1 MSKKREAKVEA
12 VAVSASAAAVA
23 APEAANKA
31 EPMAEATVA
40 AKGGPRVY
48 CGPTVRGVVKQ
59 YTVFAGDI
67 PAALNDF
74 IEQHPA
80 AKALLVPVERFAQT
94 RKQMETAGTAEA
106 ILYHKIKSEL

>member
-1 MSKKREAKVEA
+1 MNKRQESNAETA
-12 VAVSASAAAVA
+12 AQTAAAHSEGAPSAAI
-23 APEAANKA
+23 ESK
-31 EPMAEATVA
+31 T
-40 AKGGPRVY
+40 GPRVY

>member
-1 MSKKREAKVEA
+1 MSKKREAKAEA
-12 VAVSASAAAVA
+12 VAATAPAAAEIA
-23 APEAANKA
+23 TEAENKA
-31 EPMAEATVA
+31 EPMAEATEA
-40 AKGGPRVY
+40 AKGGSRVY

-74 IEQHPA
+74 IGQHPA

>member
-1 MSKKREAKVEA
+1 MSKKREAVAEA

-23 APEAANKA
+23 APEAANEA

-74 IEQHPA
+74 IAQHPA
-80 AKALLVPVERFAQT
+80 AKALLVPMERFAQT
-94 RKQMETAGTAEA
+94 RKRMETAGTAEA